1 MHFHVSRHSYSR
13 WRVNL
18 KYAASGCY
26 KSHSR
31 TVVRQCFK
39 DDDASQ
45 WGKWKIRPLATPKLL
60 NRSSPKVAY
69 VIRAI
74 FLYSLVINDIDEGIA
89 NRLLKF
95 ADDTKIVGTISSDL
109 ETEQLRLDLKQNY
122 VIGL

>member
-1 MHFHVSRHSYSR
+1 MGEMENS
-13 WRVNL
+13 
-18 KYAASGCY
+18 
-26 KSHSR
+26 
-31 TVVRQCFK
+31 TP
-39 DDDASQ
+39 
-45 WGKWKIRPLATPKLL
+45 RPLATPKLL